1 MFDIEDYDYDLP
13 EALIAQHPVSCRDQ
27 SRLMAL
33 DRRTGQV
40 SHHGFCDLIELLKPG
55 DLLVVNDTE
64 VVPGRLLGHKETG
77 GKVEVL
83 ILDYAAGIKS
93 LREIGVFVSSCMVRA
108 SKGLRSGSTLFL
120 GSELSAQVLDG
131 ADGLYTL
138 RFDTPGDFDQ
148 VLYRIGHVPLPPY
161 IRRDAHQGPGT
172 DRQRYQTVYAA
183 QRGAIAAPTAG
194 LHFTNNLLECIRDK
208 GIGLEAITL
217 HVGYGTFL
225 PVRVEDIR
233 QHRMHAE
240 HFFISE
246 AAATAIHAA
255 KARGGRVVAV
265 GTTSIRTLEYAADAH
280 GRIKP
285 GSGACDLFI
294 YPGYRFKVVDAVVT
308 NFHLPKSTLM
318 MLISAFAGRETVLSA
333 YAQAVASQYR
343 FFSYG
348 DAMFIA

>member
-1 MFDIEDYDYDLP
+1 VFDIKDYDYDLP
-13 EALIAQHPVSCRDQ
+13 EALIAQHPVACRDQ

-33 DRRTGQV
+33 DRRTGKV
-40 SHHGFCDLIELLKPG
+40 SHHGFVDLIDLLDPK

-83 ILDYAAGIKS
+83 ILDYAAGIQH
-93 LREIGVFVSSCMVRA
+93 LRKTGAFVASCMVRA
-108 SKGLRSGSTLFL
+108 SKGLRAGATLFL
-120 GSELSAQVLDG
+120 GNELNARVLDG

-138 RFDTPGDFDQ
+138 RFDASEDFNQ

-161 IRRDAHQGPGT
+161 IHRDAHQPPGP
-172 DRQRYQTVYAA
+172 DRQRYQTVYAT

-194 LHFTNNLLECIRDK
+194 LHFTNDLLERIRAK

-225 PVRVEDIR
+225 PVRVADIR
-233 QHRMHAE
+233 EHRMHAE
-240 HFFISE
+240 SFFISE
-246 AAATAIHAA
+246 AAAAAIHAA

-265 GTTSIRTLEYAADAH
+265 GTTSVRTLEYAADAH
-280 GRIKP
+280 GRVKP
-285 GSGACDLFI
+285 GNGACDLFI
-294 YPGYRFKVVDAVVT
+294 YPGYRFNVVDAMVT

-333 YAQAVASQYR
+333 YARAVAGDYR

-348 DAMFIA
+348 DAMFIS